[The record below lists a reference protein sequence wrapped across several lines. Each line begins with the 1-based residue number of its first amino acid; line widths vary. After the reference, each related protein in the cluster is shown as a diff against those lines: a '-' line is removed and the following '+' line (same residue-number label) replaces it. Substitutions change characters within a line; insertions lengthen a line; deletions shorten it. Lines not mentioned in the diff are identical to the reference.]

1 MKKNTIFFIF
11 AIIFQSSCLFS
22 ALKVEKDWD
31 LPLNEVFK
39 SKTPVKL
46 SEAFYPIYQE
56 GNLILGSY
64 NGEIIS
70 INSKNKNISK
80 IIDLPIYVDNGE
92 LFGRRFILFKGRH
105 KFTKSD
111 FLCSVN
117 VPNKKVEGV
126 IRENTVMLPY
136 KQWVVV
142 ERNKTFHVF
151 SPQKGREV
159 YSQYVNL
166 TLKRPIHAT
175 DKTKTY
181 FLTHNQE
188 IISLD
193 IVDFGENKIMHN
205 NGEPGNVLRFKPI
218 IKIPAEFIPDTIDG
232 FTLYYHTT
240 DGKLGKLDLDSKQ
253 PDWEKPYFTNTHS
266 IKGPLIDGH
275 KLIYLI
281 SYSKEDLSKANQGK
295 LIALNSKNGQSVWV
309 SKDLEYSNFDITQ
322 FGRSIVSSDLEGN
335 LVLLDIETGKPLFKE
350 KIGSG
355 MTNPISIETEL
366 FILTKEHLYKFE
378 NTDKFY
384 KLKEFL
390 SAILPF
396 T

>member
-1 MKKNTIFFIF
+1 MKIKFIWFIF
-11 AIIFQSSCLFS
+11 IILLQQSIHSAI
-22 ALKVEKDWD
+22 KVEKDWD
-31 LPLNEVFK
+31 LPLTKIFNSK
-39 SKTPVKL
+39 STVKL
-46 SEAFYPIYQE
+46 SETFYPIYQD

-64 NGEIIS
+64 NGEILS
-70 INSKNKNISK
+70 VNSKNQRISK
-80 IIDLPIYVDNGE
+80 VIDLPIYVDYGQ
-92 LFGRRFILFKGRH
+92 LFGRRFILFKGTH

-117 VPNKKVEGV
+117 IPNKRVEGV
-126 IRENTVMLPY
+126 IRENTTMLPY

-166 TLKRPIHAT
+166 TLKRAIHST
-175 DKTKTY
+175 NKSETY

-205 NGEPGNVLRFKPI
+205 SGKPGNVLRFKPI
-218 IKIPAEFIPDTIDG
+218 IKIAPEFIPDTIDDY
-232 FTLYYHTT
+232 TLYYHTT
-240 DGKLGKLDLDSKQ
+240 DGKLGKLDLDSKK
-253 PDWEKPYFTNTHS
+253 PNWERAYFTSSHS
-266 IKGPLIDGH
+266 IKGPLLDGH

-281 SYSKEDLSKANQGK
+281 SYSKKDKTKANQGK

-335 LVLLDIETGKPLFKE
+335 LILLDIDTGKPLFKE
-350 KIGSG
+350 KVGKGI
-355 MTNPISIETEL
+355 TNPVAIETEL

-384 KLKEFL
+384 KIKEFI
-390 SAILPF
+390 SAIIPF